1 MTFDEYQR
9 ATSRTRNHV
18 LSSDDQLLDAA
29 AGLAEEGGEVLSLVR
44 KHRFQGRELDQ
55 KRLVEELGDAL
66 WCIATAASTLGISLE
81 QIASANIE
89 KLETRHPKGFVP
101 PGR

>member
-9 ATSRTRNHV
+9 AASRTRNHV

-66 WCIATAASTLGISLE
+66 WCVATAASTLGISLE
-81 QIASANIE
+81 QVASSNLE
-89 KLETRHPKGFVP
+89 KLQSRHPKGFVP
-101 PGR
+101 PAR